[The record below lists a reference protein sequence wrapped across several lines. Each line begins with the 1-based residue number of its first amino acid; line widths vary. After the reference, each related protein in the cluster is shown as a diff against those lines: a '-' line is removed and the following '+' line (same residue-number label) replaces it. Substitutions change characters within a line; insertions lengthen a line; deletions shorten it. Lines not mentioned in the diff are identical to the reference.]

1 MRGCSASCIRLGLGC
16 SWAESGLP
24 IGGLG
29 AERAKGEVASPSG
42 LEPHQLGTAVSI
54 QATEGTC
61 GMGQQS
67 IRYRILANGRV
78 EEEVIGV
85 QGAACQALTGA
96 IEASLG
102 TVLSS
107 RPTAEAYGQDAVTSL
122 HQQASL
128 QQQST

>member
-1 MRGCSASCIRLGLGC
+1 MVSPRAVQPQRLGT
-16 SWAESGLP
+16 P
-24 IGGLG
+24 
-29 AERAKGEVASPSG
+29 AS
-42 LEPHQLGTAVSI
+42 I
-54 QATEGTC
+54 RATEGRS

-107 RPTAEAYGQDAVTSL
+107 RPTAEAYGHDAVTSL

-128 QQQST
+128 GQQSP

>member
-1 MRGCSASCIRLGLGC
+1 
-16 SWAESGLP
+16 
-24 IGGLG
+24 
-29 AERAKGEVASPSG
+29 
-42 LEPHQLGTAVSI
+42 
-54 QATEGTC
+54 
-61 GMGQQS
+61 MGQQS

-85 QGAACQALTGA
+85 QGAACHALTGA

-107 RPTAEAYGQDAVTSL
+107 RSTAEAYAQDGLTSL
-122 HQQASL
+122 EQQASL

>member
-1 MRGCSASCIRLGLGC
+1 
-16 SWAESGLP
+16 
-24 IGGLG
+24 
-29 AERAKGEVASPSG
+29 
-42 LEPHQLGTAVSI
+42 
-54 QATEGTC
+54 
-61 GMGQQS
+61 MGQQS

-102 TVLSS
+102 SVLSS
-107 RPTAEAYGQDAVTSL
+107 RPTAEAYSQDAVTSL

-128 QQQST
+128 QQQTT

>member
-1 MRGCSASCIRLGLGC
+1 
-16 SWAESGLP
+16 
-24 IGGLG
+24 
-29 AERAKGEVASPSG
+29 
-42 LEPHQLGTAVSI
+42 
-54 QATEGTC
+54 
-61 GMGQQS
+61 MGQQS

-85 QGAACQALTGA
+85 QGVACQALTGA

-107 RPTAEAYGQDAVTSL
+107 RPTAEAYGHDAVTSL

-128 QQQST
+128 KQQSPSGLPTRPVRSLPPSGAHPPALGALSP

>member
-1 MRGCSASCIRLGLGC
+1 MSPKGLQPHRLGT
-16 SWAESGLP
+16 P
-24 IGGLG
+24 
-29 AERAKGEVASPSG
+29 AS
-42 LEPHQLGTAVSI
+42 I
-54 QATEGTC
+54 RATEVRL

-78 EEEVIGV
+78 EEEVIDV
-85 QGAACQALTGA
+85 QGVACQALTGA

-107 RPTAEAYGQDAVTSL
+107 RPTAEAYGHDAVTSL

-128 QQQST
+128 QQQSP

>member
-1 MRGCSASCIRLGLGC
+1 
-16 SWAESGLP
+16 
-24 IGGLG
+24 
-29 AERAKGEVASPSG
+29 
-42 LEPHQLGTAVSI
+42 
-54 QATEGTC
+54 
-61 GMGQQS
+61 MGQQT

-107 RPTAEAYGQDAVTSL
+107 RPTAEAFGQGAGLGVVSSL
-122 HQQASL
+122 DQAASVQTL
-128 QQQST
+128 SS